1 MKQVATT
8 GMRWLACFT
17 CLLFLSGLLVKAKD
31 WEEDTAK
38 EGRWLIRSKRA
49 AKEKE
54 EVVRRKRDVEQDEEE
69 VEDLTDDRLF
79 DEITNSETS
88 SEGEVVPKERVGSLK
103 VCQSCLLHEMIAVL
117 RAGGEDPRFEG
128 WNVQESGRRGM
139 EESEDENISYILN

>member
-1 MKQVATT
+1 MAT

-49 AKEKE
+49 VKEEKE
-54 EVVRRKRDVEQDEEE
+54 EVVRRRRDVEQDEEE
-69 VEDLTDDRLF
+69 VEGLTDDRLF
-79 DEITNSETS
+79 DRLTSSETS

-103 VCQSCLLHEMIAVL
+103 VCQSFLIK
-117 RAGGEDPRFEG
+117 
-128 WNVQESGRRGM
+128 
-139 EESEDENISYILN
+139 

>member
-1 MKQVATT
+1 MKQVAAT

-49 AKEKE
+49 AKEEKE
-54 EVVRRKRDVEQDEEE
+54 EEVRRKRDIEDEEV

-79 DEITNSETS
+79 GDLTNSETS
-88 SEGEVVPKERVGSLK
+88 SEGEVVPKERVGYLNF
-103 VCQSCLLHEMIAVL
+103 CQSFLLHEMIAVL

-128 WNVQESGRRGM
+128 WNVQESG
-139 EESEDENISYILN
+139 

>member
-1 MKQVATT
+1 
-8 GMRWLACFT
+8 MRWLACFT
-17 CLLFLSGLLVKAKD
+17 CLLFLSGLLVKAED

-49 AKEKE
+49 AKEEEKE

-69 VEDLTDDRLF
+69 VEDLTEDGLF
-79 DEITNSETS
+79 NHLTNSETS

-103 VCQSCLLHEMIAVL
+103 VCQRFLLHEMIAVL
-117 RAGGEDPRFEG
+117 GAGGEDPRFEG

-139 EESEDENISYILN
+139 EESENEQIS